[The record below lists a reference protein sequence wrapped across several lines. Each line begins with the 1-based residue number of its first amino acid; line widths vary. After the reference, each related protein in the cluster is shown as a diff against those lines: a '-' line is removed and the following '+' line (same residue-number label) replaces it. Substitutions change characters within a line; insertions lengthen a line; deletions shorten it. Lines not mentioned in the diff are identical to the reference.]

1 MDSAL
6 NVNDEKTTLVDAKT
20 LKEMTPSQEELR
32 ETLKNNI
39 LDQVMSS
46 MVKTAQH
53 GGTSYAADFQSN
65 FNQTTLDEIKT
76 QFTTLG
82 YEVTTSDSSVAGQ
95 QLVKL
100 TLSWK

>member
-6 NVNDEKTTLVDAKT
+6 NVNNDKTNLVDAKT

-46 MVKTAQH
+46 MVKMAQN
-53 GGTSYAADFQSN
+53 GQTSYAADFQAS
-65 FNQTTLDEIKT
+65 FNKTTLEEIKK
-76 QFTTLG
+76 QFTDLG
-82 YEVTTSDSSVAGQ
+82 YAATTTDSSVAGQ
-95 QLVKL
+95 PLVKL
-100 TLSWK
+100 TLSWA